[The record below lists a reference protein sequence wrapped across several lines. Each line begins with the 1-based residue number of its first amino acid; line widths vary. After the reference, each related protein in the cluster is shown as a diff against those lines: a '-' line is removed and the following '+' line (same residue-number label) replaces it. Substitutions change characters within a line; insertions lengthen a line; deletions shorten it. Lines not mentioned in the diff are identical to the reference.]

1 MNILLLNQFFPPDLA
16 PTGQMAA
23 DLAEDLVAAG
33 HSVTV
38 LASQGDYLGGD
49 RHESRTTWRGVEVVR
64 VAATS
69 LGKRTLVHRAL
80 DYSSFYASAGWML
93 RRLDPPDVIVA
104 MTTPPLIAAA
114 GLGARRKGTKLVY
127 WVQDLYPEI
136 AVAFGA
142 IGESAL
148 HTRAMASVSRRVM
161 QASAQ
166 VVVLGEAMREKA
178 VAAGA
183 HPDRVSVI
191 PNWADGGVVRPIP
204 HESNPLREDL
214 ARGAHFVVLYSGNIG
229 RAHDVSTMV
238 GAARKL
244 SDRSDI
250 AFVFQGG
257 GTSGR
262 NSSWEPAA
270 SPTCASLPTSPGSG
284 WPSRSPRLTS
294 TSSPCRRTCSGS
306 SSRPSSTASWR
317 RGGLRS
323 TWDRSGPRSPAQSWP
338 SGWGCA
344 CATATWAASWRPS
357 PGALPTLG
365 SVGRRGRGPGRPLT
379 VSMIDRIEPIG
390 SRSFSKHYHDRST

>member
-1 MNILLLNQFFPPDLA
+1 MKILLLNQFFPPDLA

-38 LASQGDYLGGD
+38 LASRGDYLGGD
-49 RHESRTTWRGVEVVR
+49 RHPVRSDWRGVEVVR

-104 MTTPPLIAAA
+104 MSTPPLIAAA
-114 GLGARRKGTKLVY
+114 ALGVRHKGTKLVY

-136 AVAFGA
+136 AVAFEA

-148 HTRAMASVSRRVM
+148 HTRAMAAVSRRVM

-166 VVVLGEAMREKA
+166 VVVLGEAMKEKA

-191 PNWADGGVVRPIP
+191 PNWADGEVVKPIP
-204 HESNPLREDL
+204 HASNPLREAL
-214 ARGAHFVVLYSGNIG
+214 TRGARFVVLYSGNIG
-229 RAHDVSTMV
+229 RAHDVATMV

-244 SDRSDI
+244 ADRTDI

-257 GTSGR
+257 GTRGP
-262 NSSWEPAA
+262 NSSWAPEP
-270 SPTCASLPTSPGSG
+270 SPTSASFPTSPGNVS
-284 WPSRSPRLTS
+284 PSPSPRPTS
-294 TSSPCRRTCSGS
+294 T
-306 SSRPSSTASWR
+306 
-317 RGGLRS
+317 
-323 TWDRSGPRSPAQSWP
+323 
-338 SGWGCA
+338 
-344 CATATWAASWRPS
+344 
-357 PGALPTLG
+357 
-365 SVGRRGRGPGRPLT
+365 
-379 VSMIDRIEPIG
+379 
-390 SRSFSKHYHDRST
+390 